1 MRARISSM
9 LRRGT
14 YSIVARDP
22 ETGEL
27 GAAVQSHWFQTG
39 AIVTWAAAGV
49 GAVCT
54 QSVADPAYGPRLLE
68 RLAAG
73 EAPGEALTALVAADE
88 QGNYR
93 QVAVVG
99 SAGEVAVHT
108 GADCIAFAGHE
119 PGEAFSAQANMMASP
134 DVWPAMAAAYRAAD
148 GPLARRMLA
157 ALDAAEGAGG
167 DVRGRQSAAMVVAP
181 ATGDPWQKTVDLRV
195 DDHPEP
201 LAELR
206 RLLDLND
213 AYAAATEGD
222 DLAGEHRH
230 EEAGE
235 AYRRAVDLAP
245 DSHELLFWAGMAT
258 FARGETDDGLEMV
271 RRAIAMQP
279 GWAELLPRLPPDIAP
294 AAPEVSRALGLA

>member
-22 ETGEL
+22 GTGAL

-39 AIVTWAAAGV
+39 AIVTWAPAGV

-54 QSVADPAYGPRLLE
+54 QSVADPAYGPRLLD

-73 EAPGEALTALVAADE
+73 ERPDAALVALVAVDA

-93 QVAVVG
+93 QVAAV
-99 SAGEVAVHT
+99 SAAGDVAVHT
-108 GADCIAFAGHE
+108 GADCIPFAGHE
-119 PGEAFSAQANMMASP
+119 QGEAFSAQANMMASP
-134 DVWPAMAAAYRAAD
+134 EVWPAMAAAYRDAD

-157 ALDAAEGAGG
+157 ALDAAEAAGG

-181 ATGDPWQKTVDLRV
+181 AGGEPWQKTVDLRV

-230 EEAGE
+230 EEAGA
-235 AYRRAVDLAP
+235 AYRRALALAP

-271 RRAIAMQP
+271 RRAIAMQ
-279 GWAELLPRLPPDIAP
+279 
-294 AAPEVSRALGLA
+294 